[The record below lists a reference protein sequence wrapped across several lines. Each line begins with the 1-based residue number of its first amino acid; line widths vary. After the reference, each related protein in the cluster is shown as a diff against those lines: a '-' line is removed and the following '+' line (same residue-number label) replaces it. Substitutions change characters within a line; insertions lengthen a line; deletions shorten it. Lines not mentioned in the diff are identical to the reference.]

1 MAMPQTLAK
10 LKAIGREIRAAS
22 ASSAKLDDGHAVTAQ
37 PRRSFRIENDSFV
50 RDGAAVTLISG
61 SIHYTRVHPA
71 YWKDRLM
78 RLRVRPSSQGDSM
91 CDSESRLRT
100 PEDESLRLKLDLLL
114 HMSSDAICA
123 LFRRWV

>member
-1 MAMPQTLAK
+1 MSMPQTLAK

-22 ASSAKLDDGHAVTAQ
+22 ASSAKLDDSHAVTAQ

-71 YWKDRLM
+71 YWKDRLK
-78 RLRVRPSSQGDSM
+78 RLRVRPSSQGSPCLILSQD
-91 CDSESRLRT
+91 
-100 PEDESLRLKLDLLL
+100 
-114 HMSSDAICA
+114 
-123 LFRRWV
+123 

>member
-22 ASSAKLDDGHAVTAQ
+22 ASSAKLDDSHAVLTAQ

-50 RDGAAVTLISG
+50 RDGAAVTLLSG
-61 SIHYTRVHPA
+61 SMHYTRVHPA

-78 RLRVRPSSQGDSM
+78 RLRVRPSSRGSP
-91 CDSESRLRT
+91 CL
-100 PEDESLRLKLDLLL
+100 
-114 HMSSDAICA
+114 I
-123 LFRRWV
+123 

>member
-50 RDGAAVTLISG
+50 RDGAAVTLLSG
-61 SIHYTRVHPA
+61 SMHYTRVHPA

-78 RLRVRPSSQGDSM
+78 RLRVRPSSQGSM
-91 CDSESRLRT
+91 FDSESRLRRK
-100 PEDESLRLKLDLLL
+100 DESLLLKLDLILAHVL
-114 HMSSDAICA
+114 
-123 LFRRWV
+123 